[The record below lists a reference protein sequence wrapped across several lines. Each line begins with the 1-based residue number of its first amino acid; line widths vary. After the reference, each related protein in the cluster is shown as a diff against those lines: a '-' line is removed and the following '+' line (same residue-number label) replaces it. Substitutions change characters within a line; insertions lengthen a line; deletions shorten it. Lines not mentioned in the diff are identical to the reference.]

1 MGVRKIE
8 ERVHK
13 ILQEYKVQ
21 RPPVPVEAIARR
33 LGAEIR
39 YSPFEGDISGMVYRD
54 KDRTVIGVNSL
65 HHMNRQRFTIAHE
78 IGHMLLHEGTEVH
91 VDKTFRVNLRD
102 DLSSQ
107 AVDREEMEAN
117 GFAAEL
123 LMPRHMLLEDLKGRE
138 IDFENEENIRRLASK
153 YRVSPQ
159 AVTFRLMNLGVVSL
173 D

>member
-1 MGVRKIE
+1 MASRKIE
-8 ERVHK
+8 AKVLK
-13 ILQEYKVQ
+13 LLQEYKVQ
-21 RPPVPVEAIARR
+21 RPPVPVEAIARK

-54 KDRTVIGVNSL
+54 KDWTVIGVNSL
-65 HHMNRQRFTIAHE
+65 HHPNRQRFTIAHE
-78 IGHMLLHEGTEVH
+78 IGHMLLHKGKEFH

-107 AVDREEMEAN
+107 AVDREEIEAN
-117 GFAAEL
+117 SFAAEL

-159 AVTFRLMNLGVVSL
+159 ALTLRLTNLGVASL